1 MFKATDGRVFDVYK
15 DSVHD
20 NLFMV
25 ADADRDYFVAAPELG
40 FEGEEIEAKCEACGS
55 KKWILAPLTHA
66 NAEKMRSLYPFT
78 APSRVLDRD
87 KTIGV
92 GDRLGI
98 ATDGHLRVFKEYS
111 QITPIL
117 SQQSIRE
124 LNLTNRTFADVID
137 SASFAVFRCG
147 YTGGWGAD
155 GDHVKTASE
164 VSYALESGCTMITLD
179 CSEQIDNTID
189 GLSKAEVDAKYVK
202 NDELEAIY
210 LNKSFDVGEGVT
222 ISFDEELYKRTVL
235 IYCEAIKHATDIFFG
250 LVAKDGKQVAD
261 FEVSIDETMTP
272 TLPAQHFFVAN
283 ELTRRGVRVSTVAP
297 RFCGEF
303 QKGID
308 YIGNLDQFAA
318 EMKIH
323 AAISRHFG
331 YKISIHSGSDKFSI
345 FPAAGRETKGKF
357 HLKTAGTNWL
367 EAMKLV
373 AMKDPQLY
381 REVHKYALTAF
392 KAATA
397 YYHVTTDLTRIPDVD
412 TVKDADLPLLFNNND
427 SRQLI
432 HITYGLILNEKN
444 PDGTL
449 KFRDRLYKLWR
460 EYREDYAQLLY
471 KHIGH
476 HASAILMEESR

>member
-1 MFKATDGRVFDVYK
+1 MFKTTDGRVFDVYK

-20 NLFMV
+20 DLFMV
-25 ADADRDYFVAAPELG
+25 AAEDRDYFVADPALG
-40 FEGEEIEAKCEACGS
+40 FEGEEIEAGCEVC
-55 KKWILAPLTHA
+55 KLRKWVLAPLTHA
-66 NAEKMRSLYPFT
+66 NAEKMRALYPFT

-87 KTIGV
+87 KTMGV

-164 VSYALESGCTMITLD
+164 VSYAIESGCTMITLD

-235 IYCEAIKHATDIFFG
+235 IYCEAIEHATDIFFN
-250 LVAKDGKQVAD
+250 LVAKDGRQVAD

-345 FPAAGRETKGKF
+345 FPAAGKETRGKF

-373 AMKDPQLY
+373 AMKDPGLY
-381 REVHKYALTAF
+381 REVHKFALTAF

-412 TVKDADLPLLFNNND
+412 TVRDEDLPLLFGNND

-444 PDGTL
+444 PDGSL
-449 KFRDRLYKLWR
+449 RFRDRLYGLWR
-460 EYREDYAQLLY
+460 KYRDDYSELLF

>member
-1 MFKATDGRVFDVYK
+1 MFKTDDGRVFDVYK

-20 NLFMV
+20 DLCMV
-25 ADADRDYFVAAPELG
+25 AAKKCDFFVASPALG
-40 FEGEEIEAKCEACGS
+40 FEGEEVTSGG
-55 KKWILAPLTHA
+55 KKWTLAPLNHT
-66 NAEKMRSLYPFT
+66 NAVKMRAAYPFT

-87 KTIGV
+87 KTMGV

-98 ATDGHLRVFKEYS
+98 ATDGHLRVFKKYS
-111 QITPIL
+111 EITPIL

-147 YTGGWGAD
+147 FTTGWGAD
-155 GDHVKTASE
+155 GDHVKKASE
-164 VSYALESGCTMITLD
+164 VQYALESGCTIITLD
-179 CSEQIDNTID
+179 CSEQIDNSIEGMTD
-189 GLSKAEVDAKYVK
+189 EQVNAKYVPNK
-202 NDELEAIY
+202 ELEDRY
-210 LNKSFDVGEGVT
+210 LNKSFDIGEGVT
-222 ISFDEELYKRTVL
+222 ISFDEQMYKRSVL
-235 IYCEAIKHATDIFFG
+235 IYSAAIEHCKDIFFN
-250 LVAKDGKQVAD
+250 VIMKDGVQQAD
-261 FEVSIDETMTP
+261 FELSIDETMTP
-272 TLPAQHFFVAN
+272 TVPEQHFFVAN
-283 ELTRRGVRVSTVAP
+283 ELILAGVKVSTVAP

-308 YIGNLDQFAA
+308 YIGDVNQFAR

-323 AAISRHFG
+323 AVISRHFG

-345 FPAAGRETKGKF
+345 FPSAGKETKGRF

-373 AMKDPQLY
+373 AMKDPALY

-397 YYHVTTDLTRIPDVD
+397 YYHVTTDLNRIPKLD
-412 TVKDADLPLLFNNND
+412 TLTDAQLPDLFKQND
-427 SRQLI
+427 ARQLI

-444 PDGTL
+444 GDGSFTF
-449 KFRDRLYKLWR
+449 KDRLYDLWR
-460 EYREDYAQLLY
+460 EYREDYAELLFN
-471 KHIGH
+471 HIGH
-476 HASAILMEESR
+476 HAKDILGK

>member
-1 MFKATDGRVFDVYK
+1 MFKTSDGRQFDIYK
-15 DSVHD
+15 DSVND
-20 NLFMV
+20 GLCMV
-25 ADADRDYFVAAPELG
+25 AAEDKDYFIADPALG
-40 FEGEEIEAKCEACGS
+40 FEGEKVSADGKEYT
-55 KKWILAPLTHA
+55 LAPLCHA
-66 NAEKMRSLYPFT
+66 NAVKMRALFPWT
-78 APSRVLDRD
+78 TPTRVLDRD
-87 KTIGV
+87 KTVGV

-98 ATDGHLRVFKEYS
+98 ATDGHLRVFKKYPEV
-111 QITPIL
+111 TPIL
-117 SQQSIRE
+117 AQQSIRE

-147 YTGGWGAD
+147 YKTGWGAD

-179 CSEQIDNTID
+179 CSEQIDNTIEH
-189 GLSKAEVDAKYVK
+189 LSKEQVFSKYVPNK
-202 NDELEAIY
+202 ELEDIY
-210 LNKSFDVGEGVT
+210 MSKSFDVGEGVV

-235 IYCEAIKHATDIFFG
+235 IYSKAIEHAIDIFFN
-250 LVAKDGKQVAD
+250 KIISNGKQLAD

-283 ELTRRGVRVSTVAP
+283 ELVRHKVRVSTVAP

-308 YIGNLDQFAA
+308 YIGDIKQFSA

-345 FPAAGRETKGKF
+345 FPSAGKETKGRF

-373 AMKDPQLY
+373 AIKDPSLY
-381 REVHKYALTAF
+381 RAVHKYALTAF
-392 KAATA
+392 EAATA
-397 YYHVTTDLTRIPDVD
+397 YYHVTTDLNKIPNID
-412 TVKDADLPLLFNNND
+412 TLTDAQLPDLFKLND

-444 PDGTL
+444 KDGSYAF
-449 KFRDRLYKLWR
+449 KDKLYNLWR
-460 EYREDYAQLLY
+460 KYREEYAQLLFD
-471 KHIGH
+471 HIGH
-476 HASAILMEESR
+476 HVKDILQK

>member
-1 MFKATDGRVFDVYK
+1 MFKTSDGRSFGVYS
-15 DSVHD
+15 DSVHG
-20 NLFMV
+20 NVCM
-25 ADADRDYFVAAPELG
+25 AAAEDRDYIVAEPSMG
-40 FEGEEIEAKCEACGS
+40 FCGEEVVSEG
-55 KKWILAPLTHA
+55 KKWTLAPLSHE
-66 NAEKMRSLYPFT
+66 NAEKLRALFPWT
-78 APSRVLDRD
+78 APSKVLDRD
-87 KTIGV
+87 KTMGV

-98 ATDGHLRVFKEYS
+98 AADGHIRVFKAYPE
-111 QITPIL
+111 ITPIFA
-117 SQQSIRE
+117 QQSIRE

-137 SASFAVFRCG
+137 SATFAVFRNNF
-147 YTGGWGAD
+147 TTGWGAD
-155 GDHVKTASE
+155 GDHVKTAKE
-164 VSYALESGCTMITLD
+164 VAYALESGCTMITLD

-189 GLSKAEVDAKYVK
+189 GLSKAEVYAKYKPVK
-202 NDELEAIY
+202 ELEDIY

-222 ISFDEELYKRTVL
+222 ITFDEELFKRTVL
-235 IYCEAIKHATDIFFG
+235 IYCKAIDHAVDIFFNVVCKG
-250 LVAKDGKQVAD
+250 GKQLAD

-283 ELTRRGVRVSTVAP
+283 ELVRHNVRISTVAP

-308 YIGNLDQFAA
+308 YIGDLKQIAA

-345 FPAAGRETKGKF
+345 FPSAGKETQGRF

-373 AMKDPQLY
+373 AMKDPALY

-397 YYHVTTDLTRIPDVD
+397 YYHVTTDLNRIPAID
-412 TVKDADLPLLFNNND
+412 TLTDAQLPGLFGNND

-444 PDGTL
+444 ADGS
-449 KFRDRLYKLWR
+449 FRFKDRLYGLWR
-460 EYREDYAQLLY
+460 TYREEYAQLLFN
-471 KHIGH
+471 HIGH
-476 HASAILMEESR
+476 HAQAILGK

>member
-1 MFKATDGRVFDVYK
+1 MFKTTDGRVFDVYK
-15 DSVHD
+15 ESVHD

-25 ADADRDYFVAAPELG
+25 AAEDRDYFVAAPALG
-40 FEGEEIEAKCEACGS
+40 FEGEEIEAGCEKCGIR
-55 KKWILAPLTHA
+55 KWILAPLSHA
-66 NAEKMRSLYPFT
+66 NAEKMRALYPFT

-87 KTIGV
+87 KTMGV

-98 ATDGHLRVFKEYS
+98 ATDGHLRVFKQYPE
-111 QITPIL
+111 ITPIL

-147 YTGGWGAD
+147 FTTGWGAD
-155 GDHVKTASE
+155 GDHVKKASE

-189 GLSKAEVDAKYVK
+189 SLSKAEVDAKYVK
-202 NDELEAIY
+202 NAELEAIY

-235 IYCEAIKHATDIFFG
+235 IYSAAIDHAVDIFFN
-250 LVAKDGKQVAD
+250 LILKDGKQVAD

-283 ELTRRGVRVSTVAP
+283 ELTRRGVRISTVAP

-345 FPAAGRETKGKF
+345 FPSAGKETKGRF

-373 AMKDPQLY
+373 AMKDPDLY
-381 REVHKYALTAF
+381 REVHAYALTAF

-397 YYHVTTDLTRIPDVD
+397 YYHVTTDLNRIPALD
-412 TVKDADLPLLFNNND
+412 TLKDEQLPDLFKNND

-444 PDGTL
+444 ADGTL
-449 KFRDRLYKLWR
+449 KFRDRLYRLWR
-460 EYREDYAQLLY
+460 TYREEYAQLLFN
-471 KHIGH
+471 HIGH
-476 HASAILMEESR
+476 HAKEILMK

>member
-1 MFKATDGRVFDVYK
+1 MFKTSDGRKFDIYK
-15 DSVHD
+15 DSVNG

-25 ADADRDYFVAAPELG
+25 AAEDKDYYVADPKLG
-40 FEGEEIEAKCEACGS
+40 FEGEKVTADGKE
-55 KKWILAPLTHA
+55 WTLAPLNHA
-66 NAEKMRSLYPFT
+66 NAEKMRALFPWT
-78 APSRVLDRD
+78 APSRILDRD
-87 KTIGV
+87 KTMGV

-98 ATDGHLRVFKEYS
+98 ATDGHLRVFKKYTE
-111 QITPIL
+111 ITPVL

-147 YTGGWGAD
+147 YKTGWGAD
-155 GDHVKTASE
+155 GDHVKTADE
-164 VSYALESGCTMITLD
+164 VQYALDSGCTMITLD
-179 CSEQIDNTID
+179 CSEQIDNTIEH
-189 GLSKAEVDAKYVK
+189 LTKEQVYAKYVK
-202 NDELEAIY
+202 NQELEDLY
-210 LNKSFDVGEGVT
+210 LNKSFDVGEGVV
-222 ISFDEELYKRTVL
+222 ISFDEELFKRTVL
-235 IYCEAIKHATDIFFG
+235 IYCDAIKHAVDIFFNK
-250 LVAKDGKQVAD
+250 LIKNGKQVAD
-261 FEVSIDETMTP
+261 FEVSIDETLTS

-283 ELTRRGVRVSTVAP
+283 ELIRRNVRVSTVAP

-308 YIGNLDQFAA
+308 YIGDLDQFAA

-345 FPAAGRETKGKF
+345 FPSAGKETKGRF
-357 HLKTAGTNWL
+357 HLKTAGTSWL

-373 AMKDPQLY
+373 AMKDPGLY
-381 REVHKYALTAF
+381 REIHKYALNTAF

-397 YYHVTTDLTRIPDVD
+397 YYHVTTDLNKIPDID
-412 TVKDADLPLLFNNND
+412 TLTDAQLPDLFKLND

-444 PDGTL
+444 ADGSYAF
-449 KFRDRLYKLWR
+449 KDRLYKLWR
-460 EYREDYAQLLY
+460 TYREEYAQLLFN
-471 KHIGH
+471 HIGH
-476 HASAILMEESR
+476 HAEAILQK

>member
-1 MFKATDGRVFDVYK
+1 MFKTSDGRQFDIYK
-15 DSVHD
+15 DSVND
-20 NLFMV
+20 GLCMV
-25 ADADRDYFVAAPELG
+25 AAEDKDYFVADPALG
-40 FEGEEIEAKCEACGS
+40 FEGEKVSSEGKE
-55 KKWILAPLTHA
+55 WTLAPLNHA
-66 NAEKMRSLYPFT
+66 NAEKMRAMFPWT
-78 APSRVLDRD
+78 TPARVLDRD
-87 KTIGV
+87 KTVGV

-98 ATDGHLRVFKEYS
+98 ATDGHLRVFKKYPEV
-111 QITPIL
+111 TPIL
-117 SQQSIRE
+117 AQQSIRE

-147 YTGGWGAD
+147 YKTGWGAD

-179 CSEQIDNTID
+179 CSEHIDNTIEH
-189 GLSKAEVDAKYVK
+189 LSKDEVFAKYVPNK
-202 NDELEAIY
+202 ELEDIY
-210 LNKSFDVGEGVT
+210 MNKSFDVGEGVV
-222 ISFDEELYKRTVL
+222 ISFDEELFKRTVL
-235 IYCEAIKHATDIFFG
+235 IYSKAIEHAIDIFFN
-250 LVAKDGKQVAD
+250 KIISNGKQLAD

-283 ELTRRGVRVSTVAP
+283 ELVRHKVRVSTVAP

-308 YIGNLDQFAA
+308 YIGDIKQFSA

-345 FPAAGRETKGKF
+345 FPSAGKETKGRF

-373 AMKDPQLY
+373 AIKDPSLY
-381 REVHKYALTAF
+381 RAVHKYALTAF
-392 KAATA
+392 EAATA
-397 YYHVTTDLTRIPDVD
+397 YYHVTTDLNKIPNID
-412 TVKDADLPLLFNNND
+412 TLTDAQLPDLFKLND

-444 PDGTL
+444 KDGSYAF
-449 KFRDRLYKLWR
+449 KDKLYTLWR
-460 EYREDYAQLLY
+460 KYREEYAQLLFD
-471 KHIGH
+471 HIGH
-476 HASAILMEESR
+476 HVKDILQK